1 MNEIIDN
8 VNGILQNYNISFSEF
23 NKNPSTRF
31 LIANSDPTKLQQY
44 IQQRFHKKIRINDA
58 QMLDMLF
65 LTYNYVLEN

>member
-1 MNEIIDN
+1 MKEIIDN

-23 NKNPSTRF
+23 NKYPSTRF

-58 QMLDMLF
+58 RMLDILF